1 MGCTF
6 TGVVV
11 GGNYSWDI
19 ACLYTAKTTHGGSSS
34 TCSLIYFSHFLASA
48 VVLAGPLVTAM
59 WAAVEES
66 QGLVKGFFCG
76 GAWGH
81 CNRQIGRQ

>member
-19 ACLYTAKTTHGGSSS
+19 ARPCTAKTTHGGSGS
-34 TCSLIYFSHFLASA
+34 TRSVIYFSHFLASA
-48 VVLAGPLVTAM
+48 VVPAGPLVTAV

-66 QGLVKGFFCG
+66 RGLVKGFFCG
-76 GAWGH
+76 GARGH
-81 CNRQIGRQ
+81 CDRRMGRQ